1 VTYLYTHFNI
11 HVHIQ
16 KEIMDIDEV
25 VNKSAN
31 ESKKFHYGKDGGVLK
46 KSHTFFLKSLSWSTH
61 IIQLEKHAFAALLDN
76 SVKRKYMTVRWRET
90 VTPAQRIV

>member
-1 VTYLYTHFNI
+1 MYIYIVRYPC
-11 HVHIQ
+11 Q

-46 KSHTFFLKSLSWSTH
+46 KGHTFF
-61 IIQLEKHAFAALLDN
+61 F
-76 SVKRKYMTVRWRET
+76 
-90 VTPAQRIV
+90 

>member
-1 VTYLYTHFNI
+1 MYIYIVRYPC
-11 HVHIQ
+11 Q

-46 KSHTFFLKSLSWSTH
+46 KGHTLFFFKSLSWSTH
-61 IIQLEKHAFAALLDN
+61 IIQLEKYAFAALLDN
-76 SVKRKYMTVRWRET
+76 SVKRKYDGEMERNCYTSLNELSN
-90 VTPAQRIV
+90 